1 VEQRGYWSLL
11 RRYAALVA
19 VLAVIGGGVGAFM
32 ELRNASAYVATVRVF
47 ATNKPSDNIVVSQS
61 ATLAVQRME
70 SYVRLADSSRLADR
84 LISRLGLGM
93 TPAELA
99 SRMSASLEKATVIMT
114 VTVGADTAD
123 QAQAIAEAV
132 PSEYTSLVNQLADV
146 PISSQDATIFTT
158 IDGPDVSKSSSP
170 TRLAL
175 SILFGVVLGGA
186 LGMAVASVRAR
197 RMAGRTPESLGE
209 LTDLPIVGI
218 VPDVPVQAPGDHRAG
233 AVMQSRSLSY
243 QRLAVNLRLLGTQQH
258 RLVVV
263 TAAGRGMGSS
273 SVSVGLGQ
281 ALAQRGQ
288 SVLLIDAAPHDSR
301 VADSLGVTATATLRD
316 VLGGSVALA
325 DAVVTV
331 PGQGELAV
339 LPFGSVHDA
348 STGPD
353 ERRAVAGL
361 LTSLRESYDTV
372 VLDATPV
379 IDVNGLPEGLDH
391 ADAVLLV
398 VDQFGAAQ
406 EDTVAAAD
414 SLRAMG
420 VEHLAL
426 VINRVA
432 AKTVPRR
439 QLLSGVVLPPRA
451 EQPDEL
457 SDRG

>member
-1 VEQRGYWSLL
+1 MEQRGYWSLL

-19 VLAVIGGGVGAFM
+19 VFAVIGGGIGAFM
-32 ELRNASAYVATVRVF
+32 ELRNSSAYVATVRVF
-47 ATNKPSDNIVVSQS
+47 ATSKPSDNIVVSSS

-70 SYVRLADSSRLADR
+70 SYVRLAGSSRMADR
-84 LISRLGLGM
+84 LISRLGLTT
-93 TPAELA
+93 TPAALA

-123 QAQAIAEAV
+123 EARAIAEAI

-146 PISSQDATIFTT
+146 PISSNDATIFTT
-158 IDGPDVSKSSSP
+158 IDGPDVGKSSSS

-175 SILFGVVLGGA
+175 SIIFGVVLGGA

-197 RMAGRTPESLGE
+197 RLAGRTPEGVGE
-209 LTDLPIVGI
+209 LTDLPVVGI
-218 VPDVPVQAPGDHRAG
+218 VPAGPLQEAHNHRPGNT
-233 AVMQSRSLSY
+233 VQSRALSY
-243 QRLAVNLRLLGTQQH
+243 QRLAVNLRLLGSQPN

-263 TAAGRGMGSS
+263 TSAGRGMGSS
-273 SVSVGLGQ
+273 SVSVGLAQ

-288 SVLLIDAAPHDSR
+288 SVLIVDATPQDTAL
-301 VADSLGVTATATLRD
+301 ADCLGVEPVHTLRD
-316 VLGGSVALA
+316 VLSGSVGLE
-325 DAVVTV
+325 DAVETV
-331 PGQGELAV
+331 PGPGQLGMLA
-339 LPFGSVHDA
+339 FGAVHDA
-348 STGPD
+348 TTGPD

-361 LTSLRESYDTV
+361 LKRLRKDYDIV

-379 IDVNGLPEGLDH
+379 IDANGLPVGLDL

-398 VDQFGAAQ
+398 VDQFGAAR

-420 VEHLAL
+420 VEQIA
-426 VINRVA
+426 VVMNRVA

-439 QLLSGVVLPPRA
+439 QLLSGVVLPPQA
-451 EQPDEL
+451 EAPDEL
-457 SDRG
+457 QARG